1 MSINRN
7 ESFTLKFVCH
17 IFIVVFIYALL
28 LLFSTFRIYYSLSS
42 SFKRLKR
49 KVCRLFP
56 IRKKNTKK
64 GCTFTKCDGGSSIL
78 YGDKFKTKL
87 DPTHRELNRDSIHT
101 RGTIWDWIQGKEVSG
116 ATRPRPFSKH
126 L

>member
-17 IFIVVFIYALL
+17 ISIVVSIYTLL
-28 LLFSTFRIYYSLSS
+28 LLFSTLRRYYLFY
-42 SFKRLKR
+42 SFKRRKR
-49 KVCRLFP
+49 KVCFLFP
-56 IRKKNTKK
+56 IRKKNTTK

-87 DPTHRELNRDSIHT
+87 DPKHCELNRDSIHNW
-101 RGTIWDWIQGKEVSG
+101 GTIRDWIRGKEVVRRL
-116 ATRPRPFSKH
+116 AAPA